1 MEDKGRRG
9 KADEMDVEVRLN
21 GESDVDG
28 SELMLQHVYIS
39 TVTEADV
46 KTKSCVL
53 GKLQY

>member
-46 KTKSCVL
+46 KTKSRVV
-53 GKLQY
+53 Y